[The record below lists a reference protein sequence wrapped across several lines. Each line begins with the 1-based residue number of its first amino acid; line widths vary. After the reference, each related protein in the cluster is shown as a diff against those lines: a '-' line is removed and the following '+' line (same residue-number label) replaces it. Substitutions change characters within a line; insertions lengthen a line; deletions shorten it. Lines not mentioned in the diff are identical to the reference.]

1 VIRKGEGNM
10 DGGNQDH
17 ILMNPSDVCTILN
30 IKDPTLRKYALLLKK
45 AGYVFYTNGQGKR
58 GYSNTDVIVLKR
70 FIEVKEKE
78 NVTVEQ
84 AAKQV
89 MTWVRESSITVRD
102 TEENKKDK
110 IYNTAIKELTEKVD
124 KQNELLEKQ
133 GELLEMLTKKLDL
146 QQRYIDDKLEER
158 DHKLT
163 QHLLEVAGSKEEQN
177 RKGFFQRLFGK

>member
-1 VIRKGEGNM
+1 M

-78 NVTVEQ
+78 SITVEQ

-89 MTWVRESSITVRD
+89 MAWVRESSITVRATD
-102 TEENKKDK
+102 EEKKDK
-110 IYNTAIKELTEKVD
+110 LYNTAIKELTEKVD
-124 KQNELLEKQ
+124 KQTELLEKQ
-133 GELLEMLTKKLDL
+133 SELLEMLTERLDS
-146 QQRYIDDKLEER
+146 QQRYIDQKLEER
-158 DHKLT
+158 DYKLT
-163 QHLLEVAGSKEEQN
+163 QHLLEVSAANEEKN
-177 RKGFFQRLFGK
+177 KKGFFQRLFGK